1 MACLNYD
8 LVFQLPEFKKLKEDY
23 AKKHLSDKTLAD
35 ALMYYRIYSER
46 DADWFP
52 QTPAERGALTRFIN
66 NDFVRYKAFSNRLEV
81 TKPEVD
87 EIYTKVNSYF
97 PGRILNERLDYM
109 SHIVSARILD
119 IQRRN
124 PTQNLIAIL
133 NAYSKHISG
142 GKLGS
147 YQCLVKEFF
156 DKNVVPYLNTDDA
169 YNKMLADR
177 KEEGK
182 TSFSEEEL
190 AELKKKAEDVSKRM
204 QEMYEMR
211 DVLAALV
218 APQLSELAGLK
229 ITVRGLKVNI
239 DMPAEGE
246 TVSEEVVTMT
256 ESEDE
261 NGDTDNEQSNIQQEE
276 QQQENTSGEDE
287 DKDLKGDRYIDMRTV
302 TLMNR
307 LAPKVKEF
315 LSTIVMKTPDGMIDR
330 GELDEPLYANVRSF
344 ATILQKV
351 GASTTSETFLEDIK
365 EAALHYS
372 QLNFL
377 LEALEKQPEYTAM
390 LYSAFANSSYSYGYM
405 KLGKKKQY
413 EVHDAN
419 SKAQNRAMMQ
429 QASIN
434 MHGHILD
441 EDYSIYDTSG
451 RVKSVEL
458 INKFLS
464 ELEEIQKRFN
474 DFRPY
479 IRMMSDYKRFYDYFR
494 IEQYRER
501 DIEDAKNRGVDLTI
515 IRSKSPID
523 ILNYYIE
530 THQDDLKKLTK
541 MLRGC
546 GFDVSLTD
554 VIQTA
559 RTRLTYKSLKII
571 TGHNVS
577 PEILVGNRYLYNGR
591 NRLSYII
598 GGVLHIY
605 GTATD
610 EKYFLDR
617 NVDRLYNL
625 SDGFLQVNDS
635 MALSKIREKEAR
647 VNVNNKQLSTYNN
660 RNLIHIIADKLNN
673 VKQLPEEEYR
683 KELYDNFLC
692 LEGMSLG
699 SIEGLSFEEWRKQ
712 MLSKAELN
720 DPTGRMKFSREK
732 RGRELWYNDEDAIE
746 GLDPYDVYIKKGIKP
761 VGLLREA
768 FRNGGSSNKDVG
780 GKAAP
785 LVNIMTVSEYNH
797 VEYANMSDQQRKLAH
812 LLMWFGG
819 EEFGHY
825 VEFPIQSDYDS
836 AYDFIGTACGNYE
849 DAVAGLVDEVLI
861 ELETMEAVKKR
872 REAAKTNP
880 NIDNYGVYDENSMR
894 FNIFPAFNT
903 NGFLD
908 GYNALKDNAFEAR
921 EFVEKQV
928 QTELDKVIAQDI
940 AAYEKAG
947 VFKNELLQ
955 NQRVFNNRSIVH
967 ISLYS
972 KTGKFKD
979 IEETKNEE
987 FPDGLG
993 KLMFKDFC
1001 ASVFYTRQQ
1010 AIKIFCGGMA
1020 QYKSLTDFEKRNMMQ
1035 HAPHSSLYLQAHFK
1049 MKDGQRIRNN
1059 GNEKQLCLYVKDVI
1073 TPTAFFEDIKQ
1084 VLNEALAKKY
1094 ISVEQYKTMLS
1105 AYKNINATDGQGL
1118 RTFDSYRSLM
1128 IRMGSLYWNEKQ
1140 ERAYWAIKRGQI
1152 TPNVMDIFVNNIKP
1166 VFAGQEIRPAQIEG
1180 EKPVRINVLHK
1191 YSETVLLPLVL
1202 LDVCSKVQ
1210 APALRGF
1217 AAAVEQIEKET
1228 GKKIDLIL
1236 PTSCVKTGCFGV
1248 IDQNIGLSNEV
1259 TKADAYRDNIVEI
1272 VREHPEVIHELDW
1285 EYFGEAASIH
1295 SDVEDTKIAPAV
1307 QAETCVWSNVED
1319 GETVIF
1325 DGKEMPAL
1333 ELRNMFYSIKSANII
1348 EAYSKLRD
1356 FFSDPKELQRVL
1368 RDEIAD
1374 KPYNSRDL
1382 HYALQCLDKN
1392 GYSIPLFSPNVE
1404 HQVQNLFFS
1413 IIKKRMLKPKS
1424 AGANMLQQTSIGF
1437 DVDTEEDTG
1446 IYVNENGV
1454 ESKFVYQND
1463 DKSIKDSDKLR
1474 AVYETDK
1481 HGNRVLKYYEVYLPL
1496 TSKALRQFTVNG
1508 EIMPERL
1515 GYLVKKGV
1523 IPESLLYFY
1532 AYRTP
1537 SDAKHSVIPCKIKG
1551 FTANINGASIM
1562 LPREAM
1568 VKTGHDYDGD
1578 KLRCHFKEFYVAD
1591 KDENEVDI
1599 SNDELV
1605 RAILG
1610 QVDIPAEEQLKLVEY
1625 KYDYD
1630 KKPLD
1635 NNIKARTNAQIDMIL
1650 SQLQSPAS
1658 SAESAIPGGCAELT
1672 LETYALNIILNCSD
1686 ANIREQIRNEIKII
1700 KYNELAGEKGYL
1712 TGAEME
1718 TYNGFYAEVD
1728 ERLKPF
1734 QLGNFYKTLKKMGL
1748 GPVKKLFEMIQG
1760 QETPYSLAH
1769 ADKAFQNIVVGK
1781 QMISVYAAQSGASLR
1796 LQRANLVYTTYN
1808 IVYPDKESEKEK
1820 KEVGNPLVIFDNT
1833 YGKLFNVRDHNGHL
1847 ASLAYAQLINAAVDN
1862 GKNPILGMLNQN
1874 KKFSDITAFMLAAG
1888 STTEEISTILL
1899 QPVVREL
1906 YNRMSQVGAG
1916 SMLDVISE
1924 MRNEFE
1930 KKNPSFVASKK
1941 HNDTITELFKYSN
1954 ASLKIINKLTLETA
1968 VDYLARDFDID
1979 NIGEDDTFIIDQ
1991 LAVLQ
1996 LLAYLNRPAA
2006 QLKAAMQFVRP
2017 DSSSGPYGSTIAS
2030 MVNKEASL
2038 DNFLEKWKNKSITKY
2053 GNYIEGFENT
2063 IGTEDVE
2070 TFWDNNYLY
2079 ERLVSNSK
2087 SLSDLRTLSTLMLRN
2102 AQDFF
2107 RIFFPQINPSWK
2119 EEALFIAE
2127 KYDSNVKK
2135 DKLLENIF
2143 NEMIL
2148 WKLLSNKK
2156 FVKGNLQSEQYNTLV
2171 GVPKAY
2177 LEVLDR
2183 IRKVKKQKENE
2194 ETVTDKAAEALIGN
2208 DFLRNLRC
2216 NKPYEDSYYRLQFS
2230 LNGSTVEGQT
2240 DLIRNGWSQL
2250 IESSDEQIRN
2260 LGIGFFKY
2268 NIYSAGFSYNMYEF
2282 AHFAPYTVLVK
2293 TPGYIDALND
2303 MMKSSWNDDV
2313 DRRNFENYYYLNHWG
2328 DTGLVA
2334 KLDAKT
2340 VGYST
2345 EQLENAEQIEILN
2358 LKALPKA
2365 VQDTIEGSDYL
2376 VLQGPAKKSYK
2387 LDNQYLFEVTKSG
2400 DTYILV
2406 KRTKLGVRN
2415 QKGQVTL
2422 FYNPQVYY
2430 ADAKRIIDAN
2440 AYAWGTLSSKKKSKT
2455 IVTNEQMSD
2464 EERTAIVNSLGAA
2477 SPEEAR
2483 RKATAASMASVTRV
2497 TGRVNTS
2504 VETDKKNIETSAKQS
2519 VENDSTL
2526 EATPIVTTQTGA
2538 KPVISAEVNS
2548 EDAPVNPV
2556 TSIDPND
2563 PLFKASANALFGN
2576 KLLHIVNEKEDGSV
2590 EEQVVPATPD
2600 NVRLARKQRVYVR
2613 LNEKLRALLE
2623 AKGISVGTLYNM
2635 DERLRISGITIF
2647 DRPTVTA
2654 EGLLEMIRIAQGY
2667 MGEMAL
2673 PEEFGHLALEMLGH
2687 EHPLVERLL
2696 TELSRNDK
2704 SLRDAFDGMYD
2715 EYAKAYNEDKDRL
2728 ILEAAGKLVAK
2739 KLLRE
2744 EEMQES
2750 AVKRLLYRIVDAI
2763 KALLRKFRI
2772 SEVQNAIFEAN
2783 EIASEVAR
2791 GILGGRLVDDMS
2803 IENIAQTDPL
2813 FKKVTV
2819 DLTTKND
2826 ITSKLLKTET
2836 KRLAILK
2843 KRVGYLDKQ
2852 GGTDEKKD
2860 PEKYAVVK
2868 ATSEQIEKLRKS
2880 IITHKTEEAIY
2891 TYMSNSIEFLNE
2903 SERSLDDAVNS
2914 GRPLNSV
2921 CRKLNIMRDTI
2932 CSFSQ
2937 SLDDIQS
2944 AMEGGEIEKN
2954 DNIEAS
2960 IEKLTYI
2967 LNKLN
2972 RKYNSLARHYFEM
2985 MLSSVYGDDGVTV
2998 TIGKNKGKHLSI
3010 HELAT
3015 QSEGDISFMSRMFH
3029 AIADCNDYVLKAVDD
3044 IVRNAKFRSRI
3055 KATQIKKDIEVAV
3068 ADLLRETGSRDSSFM
3083 FERKDGKRT
3092 GKYISKT
3099 VAEKTLSPA
3108 QKKFYDRMMKIKKEA
3123 DSYLPISLVSEDNLK
3138 IVMVRKL
3145 TMEKY
3150 KSTEGAKGKALV
3162 AWESLKDRIMDMSD
3176 DFDPEIK
3183 TVVKDMQGNKVDML
3197 TVKFIN
3203 KGKNESY
3210 DDMTEDVATSMMA
3223 YAGMA
3228 CEYAELNNVAATIE
3242 NAKYMAAERDVQQKA
3257 GQRKEQEKIETDLYN
3272 FTKPFTLK
3280 AARSQAQQA
3289 LEDFISM
3296 HLYGHTAADE
3306 GTFGNTRISKRK
3318 TVDTI
3323 NHIVSL
3329 SQMALNIPQRVA
3341 NVSTGIANVYIQSAG
3356 KGVFNSK
3363 DLSWACGQYSKHMPK
3378 RLSET
3383 GKTDVDDKMSLFNEF
3398 FDVLQVNGRYKD
3410 KYAKGRMSRIFNT
3423 NLLYA
3428 GLSSGEDFLASVTA
3442 LCVARN
3448 FKMKDSSGKIINLWD
3463 AFEVKYTDEVNK
3475 TGAYLTLKDGIKKA
3489 DGSEFTDNDRFELSK
3504 SIASLNFEMQGIYN
3518 LDDKSAIQQY
3528 AFGALIIMYRK
3539 WIAPALKR
3547 RYGPTQYSALTKS
3560 YQEGYY
3566 TTLWNLIKESFS
3578 DAKDEV
3584 SEEES
3589 KAFFG
3594 RIIAT
3599 TKAMVSSYKLNSAN
3613 MTEYEKSNLRK
3624 AWREIA
3630 IVAGLFLSTSL
3641 LLRLPPEVEKDDD
3654 ALLTWA
3660 ESFGLSQ
3667 LLRLRSELGA
3677 LAPTPLLV
3685 REGLRILK
3693 SPFAAIGPIQSTLNI
3708 FQLMLPHNWFTEIKS
3723 GRYKGHVK
3731 AYKYFREFPIISM
3744 FKRIDNFIDPSYT
3757 LNYYANESATTF

>member
-23 AKKHLSDKTLAD
+23 AEKHLSDKTLAD
-35 ALMYYRIYSER
+35 ALMYYRMYSER

-66 NDFVRYKAFSNRLEV
+66 NDFVKYKAFSNRLEM
-81 TKPEVD
+81 TEPEMNK
-87 EIYTKVNSYF
+87 IYTKVNSYF

-109 SHIVSARILD
+109 SHRIAERILD
-119 IQRRN
+119 IHRRN
-124 PTQNLIAIL
+124 PNYPLTRLIK
-133 NAYSKHISG
+133 NFG
-142 GKLGS
+142 RVMNEGKLSG
-147 YQCLVKEFF
+147 YQGLIKEFF
-156 DKNVVPYLNTDDA
+156 DKYVVPYLNTDGA

-182 TSFSEEEL
+182 ASFSEEEL
-190 AELKKKAEDVSKRM
+190 AELKNKAEGVSTRM
-204 QEMYEMR
+204 QQMYDMR
-211 DVLAALV
+211 GELAALV
-218 APQLSELAGLK
+218 APRISELIGLK
-229 ITVRGLKVNI
+229 ITVRGLKLNVDI
-239 DMPAEGE
+239 PTGEGAESKD
-246 TVSEEVVTMT
+246 VEVVTAD
-256 ESEDE
+256 ED
-261 NGDTDNEQSNIQQEE
+261 GDETGEQTDVQGDDSQQEDS
-276 QQQENTSGEDE
+276 TEDD

-302 TLMNR
+302 TLVNR
-307 LAPKVKEF
+307 LAPKVREF
-315 LSTIVMKTPDGMIDR
+315 LSTITLKTPDGMIDR

-458 INKFLS
+458 INKFIS

-515 IRSKSPID
+515 TRSKSPID

-571 TGHNVS
+571 TGYNTS
-577 PEILVGNRYLYNGR
+577 PEILVGKMYKYNGE

-605 GTATD
+605 GTATN

-625 SDGFLQVNDS
+625 SDGFLRVNDS
-635 MALSKIREKEAR
+635 MALSKVQEKEAR
-647 VNVNNKQLSTYNN
+647 VNVNNKKLSTYNN

-683 KELYDNFLC
+683 KELYDTFLC

-712 MLSKAELN
+712 MISKAELN
-720 DPTGRMKFSREK
+720 DPTGSMKFSREK
-732 RGRELWYNDEDAIE
+732 RGRELWYTDDIYGSN
-746 GLDPYDVYIKKGIKP
+746 DPYDVNIKKGIKP
-761 VGLLREA
+761 VGLLRAA

-819 EEFGHY
+819 EEFGCY

-836 AYDFIGTACGNYE
+836 AYDFIGTACGSYKN
-849 DAVAGLVDEVLI
+849 AVAGLVDEVLI

-908 GYNALKDNAFEAR
+908 GYNALKDNAFEVR

-940 AAYEKAG
+940 EAYEKAG

-955 NQRVFNNRSIVH
+955 NQRVFNKGAIVH

-987 FPDGLG
+987 FPDGVG
-993 KLMFKDFC
+993 KLVFKDFC

-1049 MKDGQRIRNN
+1049 YKNGQRIRNN
-1059 GNEKQLCLYVKDVI
+1059 GNEKQLCLYVNDVI

-1084 VLNEALAKKY
+1084 VLNEALTRKY
-1094 ISVEQYKTMLS
+1094 ISAEQYKTMLAS
-1105 AYKNINATDGQGL
+1105 YTKINATDGQGF

-1140 ERAYWAIKRGQI
+1140 ERAYWAIKRGEI
-1152 TPNVMDIFVNNIKP
+1152 TPDVMDVFVNNFKP

-1202 LDVCSKVQ
+1202 LDICSKVQ

-1248 IDQNIGLSNEV
+1248 IDQNVGSDYKV
-1259 TKADAYRDNIVEI
+1259 TKADAYRDNIVSM
-1272 VREHPEVIHELDW
+1272 VKEHPEVIHELDW

-1307 QAETCVWSNVED
+1307 QAETCVWSNIENGD
-1319 GETVIF
+1319 TVVF
-1325 DGKEMPAL
+1325 NGKEI
-1333 ELRNMFYSIKSANII
+1333 ETSKLRDMFYSIKSANVI
-1348 EAYSKLRD
+1348 ETFSKLRD
-1356 FFSDPKELQRVL
+1356 FFSDPIELQRAL
-1368 RDEIAD
+1368 QEELAD
-1374 KPYNSRDL
+1374 KPYNSREL
-1382 HYALQCLDKN
+1382 QYALQCLNKN
-1392 GYSIPLFSPNVE
+1392 GYSVPLFSPNVE
-1404 HQVQNLFFS
+1404 HQVQNLFIS

-1437 DVDTEEDTG
+1437 DVATEEDNG
-1446 IYVNENGV
+1446 IYEDEYGIR
-1454 ESKFVYQND
+1454 SRFVYQKD

-1474 AVYETDK
+1474 AIYETDK

-1496 TSKALRQFTVNG
+1496 TSKFIRKFTENG
-1508 EIMPERL
+1508 EITPERL
-1515 GYLVKKGV
+1515 DYLVKKGI

-1551 FTANINGASIM
+1551 FTANINGVSIM

-1578 KLRCHFKEFYVAD
+1578 KLRCHFKEFYVTD

-1599 SNDELV
+1599 SDDELV

-1630 KKPLD
+1630 KEPLD
-1635 NNIKARTNAQIDMIL
+1635 NNIKARTNAQIDMII

-1658 SAESAIPGGCAELT
+1658 SAESAIPGGCSELT

-1686 ANIREQIRNEIKII
+1686 ANIREQVRNEIKII
-1700 KYNELAGEKGYL
+1700 KYNELAGKKGYL
-1712 TGAEME
+1712 TDAEME
-1718 TYNGFYAEVD
+1718 TYSRFYATVD
-1728 ERLKPF
+1728 ARLKSF
-1734 QLGNFYKTLKKMGL
+1734 QLGNFYKTLKEMGL
-1748 GPVKKLFEMIQG
+1748 GPVTKLFEMIQG
-1760 QETPYSLAH
+1760 QETPYSVSH

-1781 QMISVYAAQSGASLR
+1781 QMISVYAAQAGASLR
-1796 LQRANLVYTTYN
+1796 LQRANLVYTTHN
-1808 IVYPDKESEKEK
+1808 IVK
-1820 KEVGNPLVIFDNT
+1820 KEGGKVKSVKSGNPLVIFEHT

-1906 YNRMSQVGAG
+1906 YNRMSQVGTG
-1916 SMLDVISE
+1916 SMLDTIDE
-1924 MRNEFE
+1924 MLNEFKE
-1930 KKNPSFVASKK
+1930 KNPSFVASKK
-1941 HNDTITELFKYSN
+1941 YNNTLTELLEYSN
-1954 ASLKIINKLTLETA
+1954 VSLKIISKLTPETA
-1968 VDYLARDFDID
+1968 VDYLARNFDID

-1996 LLAYLNRPAA
+1996 LLAYLNKPAA

-2038 DNFLEKWKNKSITKY
+2038 DNFLEKWKDESNTVY

-2079 ERLVSNSK
+2079 ERLVSDSK
-2087 SLSDLRTLSTLMLRN
+2087 SLSDLHTLSTLMLRN

-2107 RIFFPQINPSWK
+2107 RIFFPQVNPSWK
-2119 EEALFIAE
+2119 KEALFIAE
-2127 KYDSNVKK
+2127 KYDSLVKK

-2183 IRKVKKQKENE
+2183 IRKVKKQKEE
-2194 ETVTDKAAEALIGN
+2194 GKEVTDKAAEALIGN

-2216 NKPYEDSYYRLQFS
+2216 NKPYEDSYYRLQYA
-2230 LNGSTVEGQT
+2230 LQGAMAEGQV
-2240 DLIRNGWSQL
+2240 DLIKNGWSQL
-2250 IESSDEQIRN
+2250 VESEDKQIRD
-2260 LGIGFFKY
+2260 LGIGLFKY

-2313 DRRNFENYYYLNHWG
+2313 DRLNFENYYYLNHWG

-2358 LKALPKA
+2358 LKALPKK
-2365 VQDTIEGSDYL
+2365 VRETIEGSDYL
-2376 VLQGPAKKSYK
+2376 VLQGPAKKSYQ

-2440 AYAWGTLSSKKKSKT
+2440 AYAWGALSFGKKPNKT
-2455 IVTNEQMSD
+2455 TVTNEQMSD
-2464 EERTAIVNSLGAA
+2464 EEREAIVNSLGAA
-2477 SPEEAR
+2477 SPDEAR
-2483 RKATAASMASVTRV
+2483 MKATAASMAGVTRV
-2497 TGRVNTS
+2497 VGRVNTS
-2504 VETDKKNIETSAKQS
+2504 VETDKKNTETSVEQS
-2519 VENDSTL
+2519 AEKDSTSKVN
-2526 EATPIVTTQTGA
+2526 PSVTTQP
-2538 KPVISAEVNS
+2538 KSKSVISAEVNS

-2563 PLFKASANALFGN
+2563 TLFKASANALFGKN
-2576 KLLHIVNEKEDGSV
+2576 LLHIVNEKEDGYV

-2623 AKGISVGTLYNM
+2623 AKGISVGALYNM

-2647 DRPTVTA
+2647 DRPTVIA

-2667 MGEMAL
+2667 IGEMAL

-2696 TELSRNDK
+2696 AELGRNDK
-2704 SLRDAFDGMYD
+2704 ALRDAFDGMYD
-2715 EYAKAYNEDKDRL
+2715 EYVKTYNEDKDRL

-2744 EEMQES
+2744 EEIQES

-2763 KALLRKFRI
+2763 KALLRKFSI
-2772 SEVQNAIFEAN
+2772 SEVQNAIFDAN

-2803 IENIAQTDPL
+2803 IENITQTDPL

-2836 KRLAILK
+2836 KRLDILK

-2860 PEKYAVVK
+2860 PEKYAVVR
-2868 ATSEQIEKLRKS
+2868 ATEGQIEKLRKS
-2880 IITHKTEEAIY
+2880 ILTHKTEEAIY
-2891 TYMSNSIEFLNE
+2891 TYMSNSIEFLKE

-2972 RKYNSLARHYFEM
+2972 RKYNSLARHYFEL

-3015 QSEGDISFMSRMFH
+3015 QSEGDISFMSRMFN
-3029 AIADCNDYVLKAVDD
+3029 AVADCNDYVLKAVDD

-3145 TMEKY
+3145 TMERY
-3150 KSTEGAKGKALV
+3150 KSAEGAKGKALV
-3162 AWESLKDRIMDMSD
+3162 AWESLKNGIMDMSD
-3176 DFDPEIK
+3176 DFDPETK

-3197 TVKFIN
+3197 TVKFTN

-3296 HLYGHTAADE
+3296 HLYGHIAADE
-3306 GTFGNTRISKRK
+3306 GTFGNSRISKRK
-3318 TVDTI
+3318 TVDLI
-3323 NHIVSL
+3323 NTVVSL
-3329 SQMALNIPQRVA
+3329 SQMALNPAQRIA
-3341 NVSTGIANVYIQSAG
+3341 NISTGIANVYIQSAG

-3363 DLSWACGQYSKHMPK
+3363 DLKWACGQYRKQMPK

-3383 GKTDVDDKMSLFNEF
+3383 GKTDVENKMSLFNEF

-3423 NLLYA
+3423 HLLYA
-3428 GLSSGEDFLASVTA
+3428 GLSAGEDFLASVTA

-3475 TGAYLTLKDGIKKA
+3475 AGAYLALKAGVKKA

-3528 AFGALIIMYRK
+3528 TFGALIIMYRK

-3566 TTLWNLIKESFS
+3566 TTLWNLFKESFS

-3584 SEEES
+3584 SDEES

-3594 RIIAT
+3594 RIIST
-3599 TKAMVSSYKLNSAN
+3599 TKAMVSSYKLNRAN
-3613 MTEYEKSNLRK
+3613 MTEYEKSNIRK
-3624 AWREIA
+3624 AWRELA
-3630 IVAGLFLSTSL
+3630 IVAGLFLSTYL
-3641 LLRLPPEVEKDDD
+3641 LLRLPPDDDKDDD
-3654 ALLTWA
+3654 ALLTWV

-3677 LAPTPLLV
+3677 MAPTPLLV
-3685 REGLRILK
+3685 WEGLRILK

-3708 FQLMLPHNWFTEIKS
+3708 FQLMLPHNWFIEIKS